1 MPELSKQRQ
10 PQKPER
16 SQSPLWFAIAGL
28 VISISSFSMKD
39 MMIAT
44 PVEGYLGC
52 CVFWFGAVFAVVSM
66 LYWLFQPKHGLP
78 S

>member
-39 MMIAT
+39 MMIGD
-44 PVEGYLGC
+44 V
-52 CVFWFGAVFAVVSM
+52 VFWFGAVFAVVSM

>member
-16 SQSPLWFAIAGL
+16 SQSPLWFAIVGL
-28 VISISSFSMKD
+28 VISISSFSMSD
-39 MMIAT
+39 LMIGD
-44 PVEGYLGC
+44 V
-52 CVFWFGAVFAVVSM
+52 VFWFGAIFAVVSM